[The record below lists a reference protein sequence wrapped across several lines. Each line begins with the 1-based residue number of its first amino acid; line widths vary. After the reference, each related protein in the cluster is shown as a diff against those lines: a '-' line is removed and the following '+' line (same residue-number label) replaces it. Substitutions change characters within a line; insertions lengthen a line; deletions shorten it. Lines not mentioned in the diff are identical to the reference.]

1 MRSDNYSK
9 VTVGI
14 AILLCAMLA
23 LTTTGCDEGSG
34 DATPQNFSSGNDGDN
49 DDNDADPC
57 DDVECGDDEYCE
69 DGECLA
75 EDTEPCDGV
84 ECPDGE
90 VCFEGDCQLEADTG
104 YACADPFDLTGLSDG
119 HQETVTADTTG
130 QPNLLMTDCAD
141 ESSSD
146 SGDAVFHVT
155 VDEPGFVEFEFT
167 DAGENPMVAE
177 VRQGSCGE
185 ADPDATCETLSE
197 GSSVRFLAEEDTDYF
212 IVVQAR
218 HDSTTGEFSADVST
232 EGVLCAPPGHEEGGT
247 YCGEDPDELIACAVT
262 EEEFYECGADCEDGE
277 CQGDHCGNA
286 IEVTGSITVEGDM
299 ENPAYFNHFD
309 FEPYPGCTDGSENV
323 GPVTSG
329 QDVVFYL
336 PGLVEGQDVEVDV
349 SDSDPSVRADA
360 VIGILNDCDEDNAD
374 CVDGVRGHDMIWS
387 VPEDGD
393 YWVVVNLVNP
403 NMDQRFV
410 YSIDIIE

>member
-1 MRSDNYSK
+1 MRAHNYSNAA
-9 VTVGI
+9 VGI
-14 AILLCAMLA
+14 AIMLCAMLA
-23 LTTTGCDEGSG
+23 LTAAGCDEGSG

-75 EDTEPCDGV
+75 EESDPCDGV

-218 HDSTTGEFSADVST
+218 HDSTTGEFSADLSS
-232 EGVLCAPPGHEEGGT
+232 EGVL
-247 YCGEDPDELIACAVT
+247 
-262 EEEFYECGADCEDGE
+262 
-277 CQGDHCGNA
+277 
-286 IEVTGSITVEGDM
+286 
-299 ENPAYFNHFD
+299 
-309 FEPYPGCTDGSENV
+309 
-323 GPVTSG
+323 
-329 QDVVFYL
+329 
-336 PGLVEGQDVEVDV
+336 
-349 SDSDPSVRADA
+349 
-360 VIGILNDCDEDNAD
+360 
-374 CVDGVRGHDMIWS
+374 
-387 VPEDGD
+387 
-393 YWVVVNLVNP
+393 
-403 NMDQRFV
+403 
-410 YSIDIIE
+410 